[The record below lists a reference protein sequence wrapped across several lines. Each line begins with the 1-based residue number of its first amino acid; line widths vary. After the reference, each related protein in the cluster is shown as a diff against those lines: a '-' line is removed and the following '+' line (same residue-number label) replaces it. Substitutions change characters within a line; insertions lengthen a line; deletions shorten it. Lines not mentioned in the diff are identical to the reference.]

1 MPPARKAMLPFRGA
15 DDHEEPRTMQ
25 SRTTISIPLAELAEG
40 RMICRSVGG
49 REIMIC
55 RTKHGVFAVDDICS
69 HAYAR
74 LSEGRLRG
82 FRAICPLHG
91 AAFDVR
97 TGAVLGAPAT
107 RPIACFAVTCD
118 ATHATITVD
127 EAPTVPQT
135 PPPMP

>member
-1 MPPARKAMLPFRGA
+1 MPK
-15 DDHEEPRTMQ
+15 E
-25 SRTTISIPLAELAEG
+25 TTITIPLAELAEG
-40 RMICRSVGG
+40 RMVARSAGG

-55 RTKHGVFAVDDICS
+55 RTSGGIFAIDNICS

-97 TGAVLGAPAT
+97 TGAVLGAPAS
-107 RPIACFAVTCD
+107 RAVASFPVHSD
-118 ATHATITVD
+118 GTHATV
-127 EAPTVPQT
+127 TVPDAPDVPHT
-135 PPPMP
+135 APPIP

>member
-1 MPPARKAMLPFRGA
+1 
-15 DDHEEPRTMQ
+15 MQ
-25 SRTTISIPLAELAEG
+25 NRTTISIPLAELAEG
-40 RMICRSVGG
+40 RMIRRSAGG

-55 RTKHGVFAVDDICS
+55 RTKDGVFAVDDICS
-69 HAYAR
+69 HAHAH

-107 RPIACFAVTCD
+107 RPIECFTVSCD
-118 ATHATITVD
+118 ATHATITVSD
-127 EAPTVPQT
+127 SPAVAQS

>member
-1 MPPARKAMLPFRGA
+1 M
-15 DDHEEPRTMQ
+15 EN
-25 SRTTISIPLAELAEG
+25 RTTISIPLAELAEG
-40 RMICRSVGG
+40 RMVSRSVDG
-49 REIMIC
+49 REIMVC
-55 RTKHGVFAVDDICS
+55 RTKGGVFAVDDICS

-107 RPIACFAVTCD
+107 RPIECFAVTCD
-118 ATHATITVD
+118 ATHATVTVTD
-127 EAPTVPQT
+127 SRAIPQS
-135 PPPMP
+135 PPAMP

>member
-1 MPPARKAMLPFRGA
+1 MPN
-15 DDHEEPRTMQ
+15 
-25 SRTTISIPLAELAEG
+25 RTTISIPLAEIPEG
-40 RMICRSVGG
+40 RMLARSAGG
-49 REIMIC
+49 REIMVC
-55 RTKHGVFAVDDICS
+55 RTKDGVFAVDDICS

-107 RPIACFAVTCD
+107 RPIECFTVSCD
-118 ATHATITVD
+118 ATHATITVTD
-127 EAPTVPQT
+127 APELPTT